1 MVESNTDKDLNQS
14 LQIATKYEKV
24 KNKIVKEYE
33 NINKFKKKDILNV
46 AYKRGEI
53 FKWFKE
59 SSKFVER
66 TNETRA
72 SKSTIYFKIKLVEIL
87 KKYMGL
93 KKSWKQSKKYAKKVI
108 VNLDLDFFWYF
119 WCWY

>member
-33 NINKFKKKDILNV
+33 NINKFKEKDILNV

-66 TNETRA
+66 TNETGA
-72 SKSTIYFKIKLVEIL
+72 SKSSIVSTNDEG
-87 KKYMGL
+87 MG
-93 KKSWKQSKKYAKKVI
+93 
-108 VNLDLDFFWYF
+108 
-119 WCWY
+119 

>member
-1 MVESNTDKDLNQS
+1 MQTKKEKKKKRKSKHELKEVITLVESNTDKDLNQS

-53 FKWFKE
+53 FK
-59 SSKFVER
+59 
-66 TNETRA
+66 
-72 SKSTIYFKIKLVEIL
+72 
-87 KKYMGL
+87 
-93 KKSWKQSKKYAKKVI
+93 
-108 VNLDLDFFWYF
+108 
-119 WCWY
+119 

>member
-33 NINKFKKKDILNV
+33 NINKFKEKDILNV

-53 FKWFKE
+53 FK
-59 SSKFVER
+59 
-66 TNETRA
+66 
-72 SKSTIYFKIKLVEIL
+72 
-87 KKYMGL
+87 
-93 KKSWKQSKKYAKKVI
+93 
-108 VNLDLDFFWYF
+108 
-119 WCWY
+119 